1 MHIVEG
7 VRRERGYNIGPLKE
21 IFFKELVIKNAVKP
35 KIGDSLGSFVW
46 KALTPHSKI

>member
-7 VRRERGYNIGPLKE
+7 VKREGGYNIGPLQK
-21 IFFKELVIKNAVKP
+21 IFKELVIKNAIKP

-46 KALTPHSKI
+46 KALTPH